1 MPRFTEIVRRILE
14 GKSPDY
20 TIPGIAL
27 KENDKVIITDIYA
40 ARSRE
45 KPVISSRDLAEAVKH
60 RDVRYLGSQDEV
72 VSCLLNELS
81 GGDLLLTLGAGD
93 GYRIG
98 ERVLAELK
106 ERGKR

>member
-1 MPRFTEIVRRILE
+1 MQPHTYSRTL
-14 GKSPDY
+14 
-20 TIPGIAL
+20 AL
-27 KENDKVIITDIYA
+27 LDAFSTCFGDADKVIITDIYA